1 MKKLLLGLAIAALV
15 GAPTVL
21 ATTIS
26 RVNADN
32 ENETELE
39 VNDPTSSPSA
49 RHCVNFH
56 AGNEVEEL
64 HESAMAKIHENSDNI
79 CPTGS
84 PIATPTA
91 TATATETPTG
101 TPTETPTA
109 TATETP
115 TGSPTETP
123 TATPTETPTGT
134 PLAAPLQGPSIQGLL
149 QQLIELLKNL
159 VK

>member
-1 MKKLLLGLAIAALV
+1 MLGLAIAALL

-21 ATTIS
+21 LATFS
-26 RVNADN
+26 RVSADN
-32 ENETELE
+32 EVEVE
-39 VNDPTSSPSA
+39 VNDPTPSA

-64 HESAMAKIHENSDNI
+64 HESAMAKLHENDDNV

-84 PIATPTA
+84 PTASASPTA
-91 TATATETPTG
+91 TA
-101 TPTETPTA
+101 TPTETPTSSP
-109 TATETP
+109 TETP
-115 TGSPTETP
+115 TGSPTATP

-134 PLAAPLQGPSIQGLL
+134 PLAAPLQGPTLQGLL
-149 QQLIELLKNL
+149 QELIDLLKNL